1 MMRATLRRLA
11 FVMPLASCSMF
22 AVVPAC
28 TGGFAAPEPYG
39 ALDGGVGNENP
50 DCLPYGV
57 DAGPD
62 AGEPCPAMTPDGGCD
77 ALIAQTCGET
87 CLESPG
93 CAAAQLVSQYE
104 PYRCGEAL
112 ADTQTFPACQAGSC
126 DTLVDKVCGVDQQ
139 CLDAPGCPPAL
150 ELQARGADPDATQED
165 VAQAASQCLQ
175 ALEDDIVFAA
185 CAA

>member
-1 MMRATLRRLA
+1 MHALA
-11 FVMPLASCSMF
+11 LVMPLAAWSIL

-28 TGGFAAPEPYG
+28 AGGFSAPELYG
-39 ALDGGVGNENP
+39 ELDGGVGNE
-50 DCLPYGV
+50 DLGCVPYGI

-62 AGEPCPAMTPDGGCD
+62 AGEPCAPMDADGGCE

-93 CAAAQLVSQYE
+93 CAAAQLLSQYE

-126 DTLVDKVCGVDQQ
+126 DTLVLKVCGAEQQ

-175 ALEDDIVFAA
+175 ALEDDVVFAG
-185 CAA
+185 CAG